1 MMVLRLLRTLMV
13 HCSHLLP
20 VAEKC
25 SDGEFSAAL
34 SVVIKQQTDA
44 FERQGYMWIV
54 LGLLLNA
61 PWVVLI
67 FVLRSN
73 IAYEG

>member
-1 MMVLRLLRTLMV
+1 MSVT
-13 HCSHLLP
+13 
-20 VAEKC
+20 EKC
-25 SDGEFSAAL
+25 GDGEFSAAL
-34 SVVIKQQTDA
+34 SAVIKQQTDA
-44 FERQGYMWIV
+44 FVRQGYMWIA

-61 PWVVLI
+61 PWIVLI